1 LKKAKPFSPDYIMNG
16 LLNAKPAKAKPAKA
30 KLAKKKP
37 AKKKTQSIA
46 ELFFGD
52 LNK

>member
-1 LKKAKPFSPDYIMNG
+1 MNG

-30 KLAKKKP
+30 EQAKKKP
-37 AKKKTQSIA
+37 AKKKRQSVA

>member
-1 LKKAKPFSPDYIMNG
+1 MNG

>member
-1 LKKAKPFSPDYIMNG
+1 MNG

-30 KLAKKKP
+30 EQAKKKP
-37 AKKKTQSIA
+37 AKKKQSVA

>member
-1 LKKAKPFSPDYIMNG
+1 MNG

-30 KLAKKKP
+30 EPAKKKP
-37 AKKKTQSIA
+37 AKKKTQSVA

>member
-1 LKKAKPFSPDYIMNG
+1 MKKAKPFSPDFIMNG

-30 KLAKKKP
+30 EQAKKKP
-37 AKKKTQSIA
+37 AKKKQSVA

>member
-1 LKKAKPFSPDYIMNG
+1 MKKTKPFSLDDYIMNG

-30 KLAKKKP
+30 EPAKKKP
-37 AKKKTQSIA
+37 AKKKQSVA

>member
-1 LKKAKPFSPDYIMNG
+1 LKKAKPFSPDFIMNG

-30 KLAKKKP
+30 EQAKKKP
-37 AKKKTQSIA
+37 AKKKQSVA